1 MIKIPVI
8 KISYDK
14 LLSRLGYFKAKTKID
29 RKMFCMI
36 NEILNF
42 SQKFIIP
49 SVAINFENI
58 INIDNEI
65 VFKNGYKIKSF
76 NVSTLLKN
84 SFGAYGVVV
93 TIGKSLERKRNDFL
107 INKKIFDALILD
119 AVGSVA
125 TEEVIKLVY
134 AQIYD
139 CEKEK
144 KNILTKRYSPGYGDW
159 FLEQNMEFVNWVGAE
174 KIGVS
179 LNEHYQMNPEK
190 SVSAIIGVEKLEM

>member
-1 MIKIPVI
+1 MIKIPII

-14 LLSRLGYFKAKTKID
+14 LLFRLGYFRTKTKIN

-42 SQKFIIP
+42 SQNLIIP
-49 SVAINFENI
+49 SVAINFESVV
-58 INIDNEI
+58 NIDNEI

-84 SFGAYGVVV
+84 SFGAYGIVV
-93 TIGKSLERKRNDFL
+93 TIGKILERKRNDFL

-119 AVGSVA
+119 AIGSVA
-125 TEEVIKLVY
+125 TEEVIDLVY
-134 AQIYD
+134 TQIYD
-139 CEKEK
+139 CEKKK

-159 FLEQNMEFVNWVGAE
+159 FLEQNVEFVKWIGAE

-190 SVSAIIGVEKLEM
+190 SVSAIVGVERLEI